1 MNVSGS
7 IPEQFH
13 MLRHVYRSDHFN
25 PPAANVK
32 SIHKTDRVDV
42 VHNHLPLQCL
52 PHNRSTHNWAKCDTF
67 FVDTSTARL
76 NHYRSNHSD
85 TNKHFWTYENASVR
99 DTSIWRYRDDLIA
112 NTNQAILAIHL
123 N

>member
-1 MNVSGS
+1 MFC
-7 IPEQFH
+7 Q
-13 MLRHVYRSDHFN
+13 VYRSDHFGHN
-25 PPAANVK
+25 PPFANVK

-52 PHNRSTHNWAKCDTF
+52 PHNGSHGWAYKCKSF

-85 TNKHFWTYENASVR
+85 TNKHLWTYANASVR
-99 DTSIWRYRDDLIA
+99 DTSIWRYRDDIIA
-112 NTNQAILAIHL
+112 NTNQAIQAINL